1 MSEPVPENL
10 EQIPEHERR
19 KFVKADRKLRKLSPD
34 EANACLAHYLC
45 SKKRSF
51 EFKNQLAGNHMNLRS
66 AQVWGCRFFPADQ
79 LKVLIQEHLFHPKV
93 KFTKQQAT
101 AILSNPSSLVKA
113 PPSRQIP
120 GHFTPLASFFAKPY
134 GEPTRKEM
142 MLQVAL
148 SLDSLE
154 LDHVREMYLG
164 IKDANQYD
172 EEYGCRLDQS
182 VLYEWTRDRYQ
193 LHDLPKG
200 WVEEFIMNA
209 RIPE

>member
-1 MSEPVPENL
+1 
-10 EQIPEHERR
+10 
-19 KFVKADRKLRKLSPD
+19 
-34 EANACLAHYLC
+34 
-45 SKKRSF
+45 
-51 EFKNQLAGNHMNLRS
+51 
-66 AQVWGCRFFPADQ
+66 
-79 LKVLIQEHLFHPKV
+79 
-93 KFTKQQAT
+93 
-101 AILSNPSSLVKA
+101 
-113 PPSRQIP
+113 
-120 GHFTPLASFFAKPY
+120 
-134 GEPTRKEM
+134 